1 MRLFHEREY
10 PRAARLVKS
19 DEQECYS
26 AEGKR
31 KGVWL
36 TSQQIDG
43 PLVLCFDAP
52 EGSIAEYEVTKP
64 GEEARTFV
72 VPFTVAQDF
81 AVVE

>member
-26 AEGKR
+26 EEGKR

-36 TSQQIDG
+36 TSEHIDG
-43 PLVLCFDAP
+43 PLVLCFEAP
-52 EGSIAEYEVTKP
+52 EGAIVEYEVTKP
-64 GEEARTFV
+64 GEASRTFV